1 MQTIL
6 TFLAKYNSLENPEV
20 IKNTISEFIA
30 EYLSITKEEVIVV
43 VKKNSF
49 SITAS
54 PYIKQE
60 LFLRKENFSSEFNK
74 RFPKI
79 ILGNLL

>member
-1 MQTIL
+1 MQNIL

-30 EYLSITKEEVIVV
+30 EYLSITSTEVVVV
-43 VKKNSF
+43 VKKESF
-49 SITAS
+49 SIIAS

-60 LFLRKENFSSEFNK
+60 LFLKKEDFTLEFK
-74 RFPKI
+74 RRFPKI
-79 ILGNLL
+79 TLGNLL